1 MTSAVLSMLHEPA
14 THHSAARTF
23 RGRPVIEWTLR
34 RLGRCRRVDRAVA
47 ICWADQADAVAAIG
61 AEAIVIGA
69 RRQIAATEATAA
81 ARRWADGW
89 RGGLS
94 SCCEFD
100 LGFHAESLLRIGGGA
115 ILVDPAAAF
124 VDPGIVEQVVERG
137 RDGDN
142 ELAFAPAAV
151 GFATVYLAS
160 AVIERLAAAKA
171 SPGVLFAYQPDAP
184 LRDPLASPGC
194 VAPSLVVARSGRRFK
209 LDSAFQTG
217 RFSRLLESKTDDQV
231 FALPAEELVRLE
243 ASLPVDPLP
252 RDVTVEL
259 TTRRQSRPVFSLL
272 RNGDLRRE
280 ELSVSSA
287 GVLFEE
293 LAARDD
299 VRVTLAGV
307 GDPLLHPRLAEV
319 VAAARSAGI
328 SSIHLE
334 TDLLA
339 DPVVVEGLAD
349 LPIDVVSVHL
359 PALTEHTYEKL
370 MGTPG
375 LKPAMANVQRLIA
388 RRQHRGTPIVA
399 PTFVKTRDNLAEM
412 EAWYDAWIRAVG
424 SAVIAYPSDFAGLL
438 QHDVSVGDM
447 SPPLRVPCRRI
458 ASRMTVLSDG
468 SVVSCEEDLAG
479 RRQMGRIGQSAIRDI
494 WQARFAEL
502 RSVHADRRWTSCGVC
517 AQCKEWNRP

>member
-1 MTSAVLSMLHEPA
+1 MTSAVLSMLHESP

-23 RGRPVIEWTLR
+23 RGRPVMEWTLR
-34 RLGRCRRVDRAVA
+34 RLRRCRRVDRVVG
-47 ICWADQADAVAAIG
+47 ICWADQADAVGAIG
-61 AEAIVIGA
+61 VEAIVIGP
-69 RRQIAATEATAA
+69 RREIATIQATAA
-81 ARRWADGW
+81 ARAWADGW
-89 RGGLS
+89 RGGLHS
-94 SCCEFD
+94 SCEFD
-100 LGFHAESLLRIGGGA
+100 LGFHPESLLRVGGGA

-124 VDPGIVEQVVERG
+124 VDPEIVEQVVDRG
-137 RDGDN
+137 RDGGN

-160 AVIERLAAAKA
+160 VAIERLAAAKA
-171 SPGVLFAYQPDAP
+171 APGVLFAYQPDAP

-194 VAPSLVVARSGRRFK
+194 VAPPLVVARSGRRFK
-209 LDSAFQTG
+209 LDSAFQTD
-217 RFSRLLESKTDDQV
+217 RFTRLLESKTDDQLL
-231 FALPAEELVRLE
+231 ALPAEELVRIE
-243 ASLPVDPLP
+243 ASSPVDPWP

-280 ELSVSSA
+280 DLSLSLA
-287 GVLFEE
+287 EALFKE

-299 VRVTLAGV
+299 LRVTLAGV
-307 GDPLLHPRLAEV
+307 GDPLLHPRFAEIV
-319 VAAARSAGI
+319 TAARSAGI
-328 SSIHLE
+328 RAIHVE

-339 DPVVVEGLAD
+339 DPEAVEGLAD

-359 PALTEHTYEKL
+359 PALTEHTYERL

-375 LKPAMANVQRLIA
+375 LTQAMANLQRFIA
-388 RRQHRGTPIVA
+388 RRRHRGTPMVA

-424 SAVIAYPSDFAGLL
+424 SAVIAYPSDFSGLL
-438 QHDVSVGDM
+438 DDVSVGDM
-447 SPPLRVPCRRI
+447 SPPLRIPCRRI

-479 RRQMGRIGQSAIRDI
+479 RRLMGRIGQSAIRDV
-494 WQARFAEL
+494 WQERFAEL
-502 RSVHADRRWTSCGVC
+502 RSAHADRRWTSCGVC